1 MKRLLLL
8 LLFLCPASCFASRT
22 LKDELGRTV
31 VIPDHPHRLIC
42 LAPSVVDDVY
52 SLGAG
57 TDVIAV
63 SEFTTYPAEAVG
75 KPTIGAPLN
84 PSLEKIIA
92 LHPDLVLGTGD
103 MNYLAVVDQLGR
115 YGIPVF
121 MVDPHGIAGIYKSIT
136 SLGYALNREADAIRL
151 VRDLE
156 AREQRMRTR
165 VQGKPAVRVFM
176 PVWYDPIVT
185 VGRHAFITELIE
197 AAGGSSITGDIAQEW
212 PQVNLEAVVSRH
224 PDALLLISGSKVSLA
239 DLSGRPGWQAVSA
252 VQKHRVY
259 YVDRRIELS
268 SPAAIYAMEDLA
280 KQLHP

>member
-8 LLFLCPASCFASRT
+8 LLLNPAACFASRT
-22 LKDELGRTV
+22 LTDELGRTV
-31 VIPDHPHRLIC
+31 AVPDHPHKLVC
-42 LAPSVVDDVY
+42 LAPSIVDDVY

-57 TDVIAV
+57 NDVIAV
-63 SEFTTYPAEAVG
+63 SEYTTYPAEAAK

-103 MNYLAVVDQLGR
+103 MNHLPAIDQLER

-121 MVDPHGIAGIYKSIT
+121 VVNPHGIAGIYRSIA
-136 SLGYALNREADAIRL
+136 SLGHALNRDSDAAHL
-151 VRDLE
+151 LRDLQ
-156 AREQRMRTR
+156 AREQSVRAR
-165 VQGKPAVRVFM
+165 VLDKPAVRLFM

-197 AAGGSSITGDIAQEW
+197 VAGGNSITGDIAQEW
-212 PQVNLEAVVSRH
+212 PQVSLEAIVARH
-224 PDALLLISGSKVSLA
+224 PDALLLIKGSKVSLA
-239 DLSGRPGWQAVSA
+239 ELSGRPGWQALSA
-252 VQKHRVY
+252 VREGPVFV
-259 YVDRRIELS
+259 VDKRIELP
-268 SPAAIYAMEDLA
+268 SPAAIYAMEELA